1 MTPGGC
7 SKVKEDRHV
16 SGIKLLSVWH
26 KGLDRAKWLFAWNE
40 KDMNCCSP
48 SMNWALP
55 CSSSFCKP
63 GWLKAYFLRLK
74 WLSSLKKKEKKGSM
88 LFIFNTEAILSAW
101 NGFWSGHRKA
111 PQRESEKLP
120 VVIIFIFAC
129 YPLVIFTEKKM
140 KDISHHNHH
149 ITEHWLCP
157 GFSLDL
163 VPNRQYLD
171 CGLYMAGYWAK
182 SNKML
187 YLQTFIH
194 RPLFL

>member
-1 MTPGGC
+1 M
-7 SKVKEDRHV
+7 KR
-16 SGIKLLSVWH
+16 
-26 KGLDRAKWLFAWNE
+26 
-40 KDMNCCSP
+40 DMNCCSP

-111 PQRESEKLP
+111 PQREREKLP

-129 YPLVIFTEKKM
+129 YPLVILTERRWRTFHTITITSPNTGYVQVSVSILFQTDNIWIVDFT
-140 KDISHHNHH
+140 
-149 ITEHWLCP
+149 WLVI
-157 GFSLDL
+157 GQS
-163 VPNRQYLD
+163 
-171 CGLYMAGYWAK
+171 
-182 SNKML
+182 
-187 YLQTFIH
+187 QTKCCTFKHLFIDH
-194 RPLFL
+194 YFCRRVVVVE